1 MRKTFFVTL
10 AAAALAATASAQI
23 PATLRL
29 SVDEAVSMALE
40 HNVDLNADRL
50 DPQISD
56 TRVAAAAGVFK
67 PTLNTAVNSNNQLVP
82 PSNFLIPTAT
92 RGNVDAR
99 RSARD
104 LAQEL
109 VRVNKAKVDVGTS
122 PPLDL
127 VSAQAEVAADQEQLI
142 IAETSVKQ
150 AEDRL
155 RMLILDPTQRD
166 NWNVAIEAI

>member
-67 PTLNTAVNSNNQLVP
+67 PTLDGLSLIGGNAHTDREFAVVDSMVP
-82 PSNFLIPTAT
+82 RLYLLT
-92 RGNVDAR
+92 RMIM
-99 RSARD
+99 
-104 LAQEL
+104 EL
-109 VRVNKAKVDVGTS
+109 GKGPNR
-122 PPLDL
+122 P
-127 VSAQAEVAADQEQLI
+127 
-142 IAETSVKQ
+142 
-150 AEDRL
+150 
-155 RMLILDPTQRD
+155 
-166 NWNVAIEAI
+166 